1 MDAITVPI
9 TALYAGLLALLMLVL
24 ARNVIRGRYRAKV
37 GLFDGG
43 DEQLG
48 RAIRIH
54 GNFIEYVPIALILM
68 GLVEIN
74 GAPAAWA
81 LHAWGAVIIASRL
94 VHAYG
99 LAGSSMASKGRTI
112 GTAITWFAITTL
124 AVTAIT
130 PFVLSQ
136 I

>member
-1 MDAITVPI
+1 MNAVALPV
-9 TALYAGLLALLMLVL
+9 TALYAGVLALLMLVL
-24 ARNVIRGRYRAKV
+24 AFNVIRGRYRAKV

-43 DEQLG
+43 DERLG

-74 GAPAAWA
+74 GVPAWA
-81 LHAWGAVIIASRL
+81 LHAWGIVIVASRL
-94 VHAYG
+94 VHAHG
-99 LAGSSMASKGRTI
+99 LAGSSAASKGRTL
-112 GTAITWFAITTL
+112 GTAMMWFAVTTL
-124 AVTAIT
+124 AAAAISQ
-130 PFVLSQ
+130 FVLSE

>member
-1 MDAITVPI
+1 MNAIALPI
-9 TALYAGLLALLMLVL
+9 TALYAGVLALLMLVL

-43 DEQLG
+43 DERLG

-74 GAPAAWA
+74 GVPAWA
-81 LHAWGAVIIASRL
+81 LHAWGIVIVASRL
-94 VHAYG
+94 VHAHG
-99 LAGSSMASKGRTI
+99 LSKSSSASRGRTI
-112 GTAITWFAITTL
+112 GTATMWFAIATL
-124 AVTAIT
+124 AVAAIAQFALT
-130 PFVLSQ
+130 QL
-136 I
+136 

>member
-1 MDAITVPI
+1 MNAIALPI
-9 TALYAGLLALLMLVL
+9 TALYAGVLALLMLVL
-24 ARNVIRGRYRAKV
+24 ARNVVRGRSRAKV

-74 GAPAAWA
+74 GVPAWA
-81 LHAWGAVIIASRL
+81 LHAWGVVIVASRL

-99 LAGSSMASKGRTI
+99 LAGSSVASKGRTI
-112 GTAITWFAITTL
+112 GTVTMWFAITTL
-124 AVTAIT
+124 AVAAIVQ
-130 PFVLSQ
+130 FALSQ
-136 I
+136 L

>member
-37 GLFDGG
+37 GLFDGS

-74 GAPAAWA
+74 GAPAWA

-112 GTAITWFAITTL
+112 GTATTWFAITTL

-130 PFVLSQ
+130 QFVLFQ

>member
-1 MDAITVPI
+1 MNAIAVPI
-9 TALYAGLLALLMLVL
+9 TALYAGLLALVMLVL
-24 ARNVIRGRYRAKV
+24 ARNVIRGRLRAKV

-68 GLVEIN
+68 GLVDIN
-74 GAPAAWA
+74 GAPAWA
-81 LHAWGAVIIASRL
+81 LHAWGVVIVASRL

-99 LAGSSMASKGRTI
+99 LSKSSVASKGRTI
-112 GTAITWFAITTL
+112 GTASMWFAISTL
-124 AVTAIT
+124 AVAAMAQ
-130 PFVLSQ
+130 FALSQ
-136 I
+136 F